1 MTKAEQ
7 RYLKRAEVVEAIQ
20 RGEPPC
26 LVARVFGTS
35 ERNVFNW
42 LARYRSGG
50 WHALE
55 EGKRSGRPR
64 KLSGQMMRWL
74 YDAITMG
81 DPEQQQMPFCLWTLN
96 VIRTMLKKHHGV
108 ALSKSAVSRM
118 LKQMGLSPQKP
129 IYRSYKQD
137 PRELEKYLGTTF
149 PALRR
154 KAKRLGAEIYFID
167 EAALRSDHHHG
178 TTWGA
183 IGETPVVEDS
193 GDRFGIKMI
202 SAVSPRGDMRFSVIE
217 GRMNSDKFI
226 VYLKKLRQDAGRPIM
241 VIADNAS
248 YHTSKKTQRFAK
260 ESKGEIT
267 LAYLP
272 RYAPEL
278 NPDEQV
284 WNHAKRALGQKFIE
298 TKDEM
303 KRMAINA
310 LRSIQKRKQLVRA
323 FFQLET
329 TQYAAA

>member
-1 MTKAEQ
+1 MTKADQ
-7 RYLKRAEVVEAIQ
+7 RYQKRVAIVEAVQ
-20 RGEPPC
+20 RGESPC

-50 WHALE
+50 WHALQ
-55 EGKRSGRPR
+55 EGKRSGRPS
-64 KLSGQMMRWL
+64 KLSGTMMRWL

-81 DPEQQQMPFCLWTLN
+81 DPEQQQMPFCLWTLS
-96 VIRTMLKKHHGV
+96 VIRTMLKKHHGIV
-108 ALSKSAVSRM
+108 LSKSAVSRI
-118 LKQMGLSPQKP
+118 LNQMGLSPQKP
-129 IYRSYKQD
+129 IYRSYKQN
-137 PRELEKYLGTTF
+137 PEELEKYLGTTF
-149 PALRR
+149 PALKR

-183 IGETPVVEDS
+183 VGETPVVQDS

-202 SAVSPRGDMRFSVIE
+202 SAVSPRGDMRFGVIE

-226 VYLKKLRQDAGRPIM
+226 TYLKKRHQDAGRPIM

-248 YHTSKKTQRFAK
+248 YHASKKTQRFA
-260 ESKGEIT
+260 ENSKGEIT

-284 WNHAKRALGQKFIE
+284 WNHAKRALGQKYIE
-298 TKDEM
+298 TKEEM
-303 KRMAINA
+303 KRLAINA
-310 LRSIQKRKQLVRA
+310 LRSIQMRKALVCS
-323 FFQLET
+323 FFQLDT
-329 TQYAAA
+329 TQYAA